1 MGLLSRDDLARNF
14 LDGAERQFEAQVT
27 RLTADV
33 DNLIANSVGID
44 DHGRIDNAL
53 HELFEKL
60 AAERDGLE
68 TVREF
73 RRMRQL

>member
-44 DHGRIDNAL
+44 DHARIDNAL